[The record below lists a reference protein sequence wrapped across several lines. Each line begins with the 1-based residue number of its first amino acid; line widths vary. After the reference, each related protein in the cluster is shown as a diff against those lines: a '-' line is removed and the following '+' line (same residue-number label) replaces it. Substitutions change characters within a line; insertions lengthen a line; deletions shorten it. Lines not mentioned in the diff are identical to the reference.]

1 MCRNIKRWMSVILI
15 FAFTLVGAVPAQAV
29 VAEQEEDTC
38 AINEYQALQNMHDEL
53 ESTSTSKFQSEY
65 NLSDEE
71 LAVIENYQQYYSE
84 KIVQLKQYTDE
95 QLRNVDYTEDQVAAI
110 REFDPNHVDEDILMR
125 AATSVDVSGDF
136 QNYEHGENGTTVEYI
151 VEFHWN
157 GIASNWFNDIFA
169 ITWNSPLNETDSD
182 GYVNYKSVSGF
193 VSEVKHNPRPEG
205 LYATAIEFPK
215 YLHDNEHGEAS
226 YVNAGSIIGILHAN
240 TNVRDITG
248 YCAYGHTMLDINPGF
263 TVGSAGVSISFDTG
277 IKKVGE
283 DRFYR

>member
-1 MCRNIKRWMSVILI
+1 MCRNIKQWMSIILI

-95 QLRNVDYTEDQVAAI
+95 QLRNVDYTEDQIAAI

-136 QNYEHGENGTTVEYI
+136 QNYEHGEDGTTVEYI

-157 GIASNWFNDIFA
+157 GISSNWFNDIFA
-169 ITWNSPLNETDSD
+169 VTWNSPLNEVSSK
-182 GYVNYKSVSGF
+182 GYVEYKSVSGY
-193 VSEVKHNPRPEG
+193 VTEIKHTPEADA
-205 LYATAIEFPK
+205 LYATSIVFPK
-215 YLHDNEHGEAS
+215 YRYDQKHGEAS
-226 YVNAGSIIGILHAN
+226 YVNAGSIIGTLHAN
-240 TNVRDITG
+240 TDVRDITG
-248 YCAYGHTMLDINPGF
+248 YCAYGYTAININPGF
-263 TVGSAGVSISFDTG
+263 SLGSAGVSINFDTG
-277 IKKVGE
+277 IKKVGQ

>member
-1 MCRNIKRWMSVILI
+1 MSIILI
-15 FAFTLVGAVPAQAV
+15 FAFTLVGAVSAQAV

-215 YLHDNEHGEAS
+215 YLRDNEHGEAS
-226 YVNAGSIIGILHAN
+226 YVNAGSIIGTLHAN

>member
-15 FAFTLVGAVPAQAV
+15 FAFTLVGAVPAQAI
-29 VAEQEEDTC
+29 VAEQEDDTC
-38 AINEYQALQNMHDEL
+38 TINEYQALQNMHDEL

-215 YLHDNEHGEAS
+215 YLRDNEHGEAS
-226 YVNAGSIIGILHAN
+226 YVNAGSIIGTLHAN

>member
-15 FAFTLVGAVPAQAV
+15 FAFTLVEAVPAQAI
-29 VAEQEEDTC
+29 VAEQEDDTC
-38 AINEYQALQNMHDEL
+38 TINEYQALQNMHDEL

-215 YLHDNEHGEAS
+215 YLRDNEHGEAS
-226 YVNAGSIIGILHAN
+226 YVNASSIIGTLHAN

>member
-1 MCRNIKRWMSVILI
+1 
-15 FAFTLVGAVPAQAV
+15 
-29 VAEQEEDTC
+29 
-38 AINEYQALQNMHDEL
+38 
-53 ESTSTSKFQSEY
+53 
-65 NLSDEE
+65 
-71 LAVIENYQQYYSE
+71 
-84 KIVQLKQYTDE
+84 
-95 QLRNVDYTEDQVAAI
+95 
-110 REFDPNHVDEDILMR
+110 MR

-157 GIASNWFNDIFA
+157 DIASNWFNDIFA

-215 YLHDNEHGEAS
+215 YLRDNEHGEAS
-226 YVNAGSIIGILHAN
+226 YVNAGSIIGTLHAN

>member
-15 FAFTLVGAVPAQAV
+15 FAFTLVGAVPAQAI
-29 VAEQEEDTC
+29 VAEQEDDTC
-38 AINEYQALQNMHDEL
+38 TINEYQALQNMHDEL

-95 QLRNVDYTEDQVAAI
+95 QLRNVDYTEDQIAAI

-215 YLHDNEHGEAS
+215 YLRDNEHGEAS
-226 YVNAGSIIGILHAN
+226 YVNAGSIIGTLHAN

>member
-1 MCRNIKRWMSVILI
+1 MCRNIKQWMSIILI

-136 QNYEHGENGTTVEYI
+136 QNYEHGGM
-151 VEFHWN
+151 
-157 GIASNWFNDIFA
+157 AQQ
-169 ITWNSPLNETDSD
+169 LN
-182 GYVNYKSVSGF
+182 
-193 VSEVKHNPRPEG
+193 
-205 LYATAIEFPK
+205 
-215 YLHDNEHGEAS
+215 
-226 YVNAGSIIGILHAN
+226 IL
-240 TNVRDITG
+240 
-248 YCAYGHTMLDINPGF
+248 
-263 TVGSAGVSISFDTG
+263 
-277 IKKVGE
+277 
-283 DRFYR
+283 

>member
-15 FAFTLVGAVPAQAV
+15 FAFTLVGAVPAQAI

-95 QLRNVDYTEDQVAAI
+95 QLRNVDYTEDQIAAI

-136 QNYEHGENGTTVEYI
+136 QNYEHGEDGTTVEYI

-157 GIASNWFNDIFA
+157 GISSNWFNDIFA
-169 ITWNSPLNETDSD
+169 VTWNSPLNEVSSK
-182 GYVNYKSVSGF
+182 GYVEYKSVSGY
-193 VSEVKHNPRPEG
+193 VTEIRHTPEAAA
-205 LYATAIEFPK
+205 LYATSIVFPK
-215 YLHDNEHGEAS
+215 YRYDQKHGEAS
-226 YVNAGSIIGILHAN
+226 YVNAGSIIGTLHAN
-240 TNVRDITG
+240 TDVRDITG
-248 YCAYGHTMLDINPGF
+248 YCAYGYTAININPGF
-263 TVGSAGVSISFDTG
+263 SLGSAGVSINFDTG
-277 IKKVGE
+277 IKKVGQ

>member
-15 FAFTLVGAVPAQAV
+15 FAFTLVGAVPAQAI
-29 VAEQEEDTC
+29 VAEQEDDTC
-38 AINEYQALQNMHDEL
+38 TINEYQALQNMHDEL

-95 QLRNVDYTEDQVAAI
+95 QLRNVDYTENQIAAI

-136 QNYEHGENGTTVEYI
+136 QNYEHGEDGTTVEYI

-215 YLHDNEHGEAS
+215 YLRDNEHGEAS
-226 YVNAGSIIGILHAN
+226 YVNAGSIIGTLHAN

>member
-15 FAFTLVGAVPAQAV
+15 FAFTLVGAVPAQAI
-29 VAEQEEDTC
+29 VAEQEDDTC
-38 AINEYQALQNMHDEL
+38 TINEYQALQNMHDEL

-215 YLHDNEHGEAS
+215 YLRDNEHGEAS
-226 YVNAGSIIGILHAN
+226 YVNASSIIGTLHAN

>member
-53 ESTSTSKFQSEY
+53 ESTSTNKFQSEY

-215 YLHDNEHGEAS
+215 YLRDNEHGEAS
-226 YVNAGSIIGILHAN
+226 YVNAGSIIGTLHAN

>member
-226 YVNAGSIIGILHAN
+226 YVNAGSIIGTLHAN

>member
-15 FAFTLVGAVPAQAV
+15 FAFTLVGAVPAQAI
-29 VAEQEEDTC
+29 VAEQEDDTC
-38 AINEYQALQNMHDEL
+38 TINEYQALQNMHDEW
-53 ESTSTSKFQSEY
+53 ESTSTSKFRSEY

-95 QLRNVDYTEDQVAAI
+95 QLRNVDYTENQIAAI

-136 QNYEHGENGTTVEYI
+136 QNYEHGEDGTTVEYI

-157 GIASNWFNDIFA
+157 GISSNWFNDIFA
-169 ITWNSPLNETDSD
+169 VTWNSPLNEVSSK
-182 GYVNYKSVSGF
+182 GYVDYKSVSGY
-193 VSEVKHNPRPEG
+193 VTEIKHTPEADA
-205 LYATAIEFPK
+205 LYATSIVFPK
-215 YLHDNEHGEAS
+215 YRYDQKHGEAS
-226 YVNAGSIIGILHAN
+226 YVNAGSIIGTLHSN
-240 TNVRDITG
+240 TDVRNITG
-248 YCAYGHTMLDINPGF
+248 YCAYGYTAININPGF
-263 TVGSAGVSISFDTG
+263 SLGSVGVSINFDTG
-277 IKKVGE
+277 IEKMGQ

>member
-215 YLHDNEHGEAS
+215 YLRDNEHGEAS
-226 YVNAGSIIGILHAN
+226 YVNAGSIIGTLHAN

>member
-15 FAFTLVGAVPAQAV
+15 FAFTLVGAVPAQAI
-29 VAEQEEDTC
+29 VAEQEDDTC
-38 AINEYQALQNMHDEL
+38 TINEYQALQNMHDEL

-95 QLRNVDYTEDQVAAI
+95 QLRNVDYTENQIAAI

-215 YLHDNEHGEAS
+215 YLRDNEHGEAS
-226 YVNAGSIIGILHAN
+226 YVNAGSIIGTLHAN

>member
-125 AATSVDVSGDF
+125 AATSVNVSGDF

-226 YVNAGSIIGILHAN
+226 YVNAGSIIGTLHAN